1 MKKKKRQISRE
12 KSGKLDETDE
22 KNTIQLN
29 WCYSFFFST
38 ILLLVYKMLKSHT

>member
-1 MKKKKRQISRE
+1 MPVDGTKCNRYVTSKLYKKEMNEEKKRQISRE

-29 WCYSFFFST
+29 
-38 ILLLVYKMLKSHT
+38 